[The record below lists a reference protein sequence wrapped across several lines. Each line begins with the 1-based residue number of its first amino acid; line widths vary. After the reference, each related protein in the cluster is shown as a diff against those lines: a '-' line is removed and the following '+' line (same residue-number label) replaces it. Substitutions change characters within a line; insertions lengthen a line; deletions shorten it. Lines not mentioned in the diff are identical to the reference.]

1 MENIPFYIQYLH
13 NQPVKVETHYIGELE
28 RRRPLTDVGGLVAA
42 YKTATTPL
50 LDGISLAHLTIHYVV
65 DGPAIAGDV
74 LLASIQNHIGSYEHP
89 LIIKSK
95 SDASSSL
102 SGVGPSRSYR
112 RFGQTETAGAAEKN
126 VSFES
131 RVLESLNSLQAATTK
146 NSRSLEPLVQD
157 FVKKFYYTNDT
168 RTKVSRSSVFKNSL
182 LKYYYG
188 IEEKVSHVK
197 CMISN
202 APLPSTVVIAG
213 HLFKSCWAASCQDHL
228 DFEDIDNPRNGLLMF
243 KPFEFAFDNSHICFL
258 YDSDTKQ
265 FKLKILNPLLKPITI
280 KEYIKSEKEINE
292 NSLLKSRDAWI
303 SELNQQQAIDM
314 DAAITA
320 VDNLMVILD
329 MGFADFEGCP
339 VLSGANGNKCY
350 GRCLSF
356 QASMSQ
362 IFALNKGWIKKEE
375 VKSPSMFTELEEN
388 NKERILEWMSSLSQ
402 DKLLPTSAID
412 D

>member
-50 LDGISLAHLTIHYVV
+50 LDGISLAHLTIHSAV
-65 DGPAIAGDV
+65 DGPAIAGNV

-131 RVLESLNSLQAATTK
+131 RVLESLDSLQAATTK

-258 YDSDTKQ
+258 YDSKTDQ
-265 FKLKILNPLLKPITI
+265 FKLKILNPLLKPMTI

-320 VDNLMVILD
+320 VDNLM
-329 MGFADFEGCP
+329 
-339 VLSGANGNKCY
+339 
-350 GRCLSF
+350 
-356 QASMSQ
+356 ASMSQ

>member
-1 MENIPFYIQYLH
+1 
-13 NQPVKVETHYIGELE
+13 
-28 RRRPLTDVGGLVAA
+28 
-42 YKTATTPL
+42 
-50 LDGISLAHLTIHYVV
+50 
-65 DGPAIAGDV
+65 
-74 LLASIQNHIGSYEHP
+74 
-89 LIIKSK
+89 
-95 SDASSSL
+95 
-102 SGVGPSRSYR
+102 
-112 RFGQTETAGAAEKN
+112 
-126 VSFES
+126 
-131 RVLESLNSLQAATTK
+131 
-146 NSRSLEPLVQD
+146 
-157 FVKKFYYTNDT
+157 
-168 RTKVSRSSVFKNSL
+168 
-182 LKYYYG
+182 
-188 IEEKVSHVK
+188 
-197 CMISN
+197 MISN

-258 YDSDTKQ
+258 YDSKTDQ
-265 FKLKILNPLLKPITI
+265 FKLKILNPLLKPMTI